1 MLWRSCIL
9 VTLLESAVTKNAPAK
24 PVECA
29 ITKLLDLRS
38 FRICSYKKCGGW
50 GTKDAP
56 SVPAEGGRGGGAG
69 NRQPGGVAEEIH
81 RLSSS
86 RSGICSPLI

>member
-29 ITKLLDLRS
+29 LTKLLDLKS
-38 FRICSYKKCGGW
+38 FRICSYKKCGG
-50 GTKDAP
+50 GEHQKCVVRPTLKTGDVVELGID
-56 SVPAEGGRGGGAG
+56 SLGE
-69 NRQPGGVAEEIH
+69 
-81 RLSSS
+81 S
-86 RSGICSPLI
+86 RKKFIAYQAVEAVYAHP

>member
-29 ITKLLDLRS
+29 ITKLLDLKS
-38 FRICSYKKCGGW
+38 FEINTCGKW
-50 GTKDAP
+50 
-56 SVPAEGGRGGGAG
+56 
-69 NRQPGGVAEEIH
+69 GGVP
-81 RLSSS
+81 
-86 RSGICSPLI
+86 PLLWRAAWAPLRQG

>member
-29 ITKLLDLRS
+29 ITKLLDLKS
-38 FRICSYKKCGGW
+38 FGICSYKKCGGW
-50 GTKDAP
+50 GAP
-56 SVPAEGGRGGGAG
+56 KMRLPSWLKAGEVAAEIA
-69 NRQPGGVAEEIH
+69 
-81 RLSSS
+81 RL
-86 RSGICSPLI
+86 